1 MYQWPKRS
9 YSILD
14 PYLDLNSDS
23 KSDNINPSTGKSD
36 KVKLYYKEV
45 CIYVWEIISRAFFF
59 YLYATGLTGTKGI
72 HNNIQSNMK

>member
-45 CIYVWEIISRAFFF
+45 CIYVWEIISRAFFSI
-59 YLYATGLTGTKGI
+59 YMLQVSLEQKEYIIIYKAI
-72 HNNIQSNMK
+72 